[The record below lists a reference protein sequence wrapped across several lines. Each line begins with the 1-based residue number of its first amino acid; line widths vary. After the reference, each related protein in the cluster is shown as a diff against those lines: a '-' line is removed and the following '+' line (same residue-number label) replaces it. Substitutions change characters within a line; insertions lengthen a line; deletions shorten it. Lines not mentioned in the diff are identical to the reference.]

1 MRHIPN
7 RSAVRAS
14 IREVYADL
22 TQRIPQAT
30 GSEKI
35 SLIRQAEKIKTAMN
49 SWKEQGRG

>member
-22 TQRIPQAT
+22 TQRIPNST
-30 GSEKI
+30 GSEKNR
-35 SLIRQAEKIKTAMN
+35 LIAQAEKIEVAMKQ
-49 SWKEQGRG
+49 WKEHGRG

>member
-14 IREVYADL
+14 IREVYADIK
-22 TQRIPQAT
+22 TRIPQAT

-35 SLIRQAEKIKTAMN
+35 SLSLQAEKIKTAMK
-49 SWKEQGRG
+49 SWKEQTHG

>member
-14 IREVYADL
+14 IREVYAEL

-35 SLIRQAEKIKTAMN
+35 RLTAQAEKIEVAMKQ
-49 SWKEQGRG
+49 WKEQGRG